1 MTDGQPPLHI
11 ETLAIHAGQIPDP
24 TTGAI
29 MTPIYQTSTYVQS
42 APAHHKGYEYSR
54 TDNPTRKA
62 LEDCLAALEAALY
75 GLAFASGM
83 AAIDTIFRLFSPG
96 DHVIAANDVY
106 GGTFRLADKVW
117 RSFGLDF
124 SWVDTTDLAQVK
136 AAIRP
141 QTKLIWLESP
151 TNPRLM
157 LADIAAIARLAQPSG
172 ALVAVDNTFAS
183 PVLQQPLTLGAH
195 LVVHSTTKYLGGHSD
210 VVGGAIMLRDKTL
223 FERLK
228 FLQNAA
234 GAVPGPSDCFL
245 VLRGIKTLALRMERH
260 SANGLRV
267 ARFLEDHPAVKA
279 VYYPG
284 LESHPQH
291 ALAKR
296 QMRDFGG
303 MLSVILH
310 GGTEAG
316 KRFASS
322 TRLFSLAESL
332 GGVESL
338 IEHPYS
344 MTHASTASSAL
355 AVDPG
360 LVRLSVGIE
369 HIDDLLQ
376 DLRQALASL

>member
-1 MTDGQPPLHI
+1 MTDGQRPLHI
-11 ETLAIHAGQIPDP
+11 ETLAIHAGQTPDP
-24 TTGAI
+24 ATGAI

-42 APAHHKGYEYSR
+42 APANHKGYEYSR

-62 LEDCLAALEAALY
+62 LEDCLAALEAAPC

-83 AAIDTIFRLFSPG
+83 AAIDTIFHLFKPG
-96 DHVIAANDVY
+96 DHVVAANDVY

-117 RSFGLDF
+117 RDFGLDF
-124 SWVDTTDLAQVK
+124 SWVDTTDLAQVQ

-141 QTKLIWLESP
+141 ETRLIWLESP

-157 LADIAAIARLAQPSG
+157 LADIAAIARLAQASG

-183 PVLQQPLTLGAH
+183 PILQQPLTLGAH

-291 ALAKR
+291 ELAKR

-303 MLSVILH
+303 MLSVIMH
-310 GGTEAG
+310 GGPEAG
-316 KRFASS
+316 KRFASN

-338 IEHPYS
+338 IEHPFS
-344 MTHASTASSAL
+344 MTHASTASSDL

-376 DLRQALASL
+376 DLRQALATL

>member
-1 MTDGQPPLHI
+1 MTDGQRPLHI
-11 ETLAIHAGQIPDP
+11 ETLAIHAGQTPDP
-24 TTGAI
+24 ATGAI

-42 APAHHKGYEYSR
+42 APANHKGYEYSR

-62 LEDCLAALEAALY
+62 LEDCLAALEAAPC

-83 AAIDTIFRLFSPG
+83 AAIDTIFHLFKPG
-96 DHVIAANDVY
+96 DHVVAANDVY

-117 RSFGLDF
+117 RDFGLDF
-124 SWVDTTDLAQVK
+124 SWVDTTDLAQVQ

-141 QTKLIWLESP
+141 ETRLIWLESP

-157 LADIAAIARLAQPSG
+157 LADIAAIARLAQASG

-183 PVLQQPLTLGAH
+183 PILQQPLTLGAH

-291 ALAKR
+291 ELAKR

-310 GGTEAG
+310 GGPEAG
-316 KRFASS
+316 KRFASN

-338 IEHPYS
+338 IEHPFS
-344 MTHASTASSAL
+344 MTHASTASSDL

-376 DLRQALASL
+376 DLRQALATL